1 MKFEVLYAG
10 LNTTIQDLGRFQ
22 GLAYGIPFSGAMD
35 KQSLRFGNSLLGN
48 VLTEAA
54 IEFCM
59 IAPSLEFKTN
69 GEIAIT
75 GVNLVPTLND
85 EIINLNE
92 KIHVNKNDI
101 LKFKGSNDLGV
112 YGYICLK
119 GRLNV
124 PLIWGSKSTYV
135 YGSIGGYKGRSL
147 EKGDVL
153 ETKKSKNNS
162 SNEYPLI
169 LKEKPV
175 IRIYKGPEY
184 YDFSKDDIFLLE
196 KMICKIS
203 KDTNRM
209 GARIDSIK
217 LKGTA
222 TGNIISSGTIPG
234 TIQVPSSGIPIV
246 LLADSPCTGGYPR
259 IGVIAKEDL
268 DQFSQI
274 KPGSPFRFSWLD

>member
-1 MKFEVLYAG
+1 M
-10 LNTTIQDLGRFQ
+10 
-22 GLAYGIPFSGAMD
+22 
-35 KQSLRFGNSLLGN
+35 
-48 VLTEAA
+48 
-54 IEFCM
+54 
-59 IAPSLEFKTN
+59 
-69 GEIAIT
+69 
-75 GVNLVPTLND
+75 
-85 EIINLNE
+85 
-92 KIHVNKNDI
+92 
-101 LKFKGSNDLGV
+101 
-112 YGYICLK
+112 
-119 GRLNV
+119 
-124 PLIWGSKSTYV
+124 
-135 YGSIGGYKGRSL
+135 
-147 EKGDVL
+147 